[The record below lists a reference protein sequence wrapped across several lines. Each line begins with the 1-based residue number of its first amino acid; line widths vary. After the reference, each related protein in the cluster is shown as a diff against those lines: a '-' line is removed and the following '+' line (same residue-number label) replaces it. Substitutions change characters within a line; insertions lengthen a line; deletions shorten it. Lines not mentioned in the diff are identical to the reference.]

1 MPRRRLIP
9 VLMALG
15 LTGAA
20 RAEFDARVLTDDLA
34 IRHTRIV
41 ELNDTTLT
49 VRHFD
54 GATERIPAERLS
66 AAVAIDQAR
75 PALPGDAA
83 SGVVF
88 VELTDG
94 QRLLGTLGVSDD
106 PDAIVL
112 EARGLGR
119 ARLPLER
126 VRRVARPGAAW
137 RVADEPA
144 DAVLLTNGDRLTGF
158 VASLGAAVTIELDAG
173 PTTTVTMDRVAEV
186 RLANP
191 SEPSPGTLVGDD
203 RGVVL
208 RAESLRVASDGAMTL
223 TTRPA
228 PLGLE
233 SGGEDTVAYDPGR
246 ARFAGLTTAGAG
258 GVVAL
263 GTGEPPPVTPTGGRR
278 WTPDPVTIDAPDPFL
293 ALPSV
298 HLPAPGE
305 LVYPLPP
312 GADRFACTLG
322 VRPGDWTD
330 CVVRIEAVAPDGT
343 RTTLGTARLNRDN
356 DGAAIESDLPARA
369 VSLAITIDPGE
380 HGAVQDAVTIGQ
392 PRLRVR

>member
-1 MPRRRLIP
+1 MPRARLIP

-15 LTGAA
+15 LAGAA

-34 IRHTRIV
+34 IRYTRIV

-49 VRHFD
+49 VRHSD

-75 PALPGDAA
+75 ATLPGDAA

-137 RVADEPA
+137 HASDEPS

-158 VASLGAAVTIELDAG
+158 VASLGGSVTIELEAG
-173 PTTTVTMDRVAEV
+173 PITTVGLDRVAEV

-191 SEPSPGTLVGDD
+191 SEPSRGTLVGDD
-203 RGVVL
+203 RGVL
-208 RAESLRVASDGAMTL
+208 LLAESLRVASDGMMTL

-233 SGGEDTVAYDPGR
+233 SGGEDTIAYDPGR
-246 ARFAGLTTAGAG
+246 ARFAGLTAAGTR

-263 GTGEPPPVTPTGGRR
+263 ATQETPPITPTGGRR
-278 WTPDPVTIDAPDPFL
+278 WTPDAVMIEAPDPFM

-305 LVYPLPP
+305 LVYALPI
-312 GADRFACTLG
+312 GADRFACTVG

-330 CVVRIEAVAPDGT
+330 CVVRIEAIAADGT
-343 RTTLGTARLNRDN
+343 RTTLGTARLNRAN
-356 DGAAIESDLPARA
+356 PGAAVESDLPDRAR
-369 VSLAITIDPGE
+369 SLVITIDPGE

>member
-15 LTGAA
+15 LAGAS
-20 RAEFDARVLTDDLA
+20 RAEFDARVMTDDLA

-49 VRHFD
+49 VRHLD
-54 GATERIPAERLS
+54 GSTERIPTERLS
-66 AAVAIDQAR
+66 AAVATEQAR
-75 PALPGDAA
+75 PALPGEAS

-106 PDAIVL
+106 PNTIVL

-137 RVADEPA
+137 RVADEPT

-158 VASLGAAVTIELDAG
+158 VASLGSAVTIEPDAG
-173 PTTTVTMDRVAEV
+173 PNITVPMDRVAEV

-208 RAESLRVASDGAMTL
+208 RAQSLRVASDGAMTL

-233 SGGEDTVAYDPGR
+233 SGGEDTVAYNPGR
-246 ARFAGLTTAGAG
+246 ARFAGLSVSRDG

-263 GTGEPPPVTPTGGRR
+263 GTLDLPPVTPTGGRR
-278 WTPDPVTIDAPDPFL
+278 WTPDPVVLDASDPFL
-293 ALPSV
+293 ALPAL

-312 GADRFACTLG
+312 GADRFACDLS
-322 VRPGDWTD
+322 VRPGVWTD
-330 CVVRIEAVAPDGT
+330 CVVRIEAIAPDGT
-343 RTTLGTARLNRDN
+343 RTTLGTPRLNRDN

-369 VSLAITIDPGE
+369 VSLVITVDPGE